1 MSVTDEK
8 FTIYNISSGNS
19 YKINEIIALIEKTTN
34 KKLNVI
40 LSKMKPDEKY
50 LCADNSKAKKELNFE
65 IQTNLE
71 KGLNLI
77 F

>member
-1 MSVTDEK
+1 ME
-8 FTIYNISSGNS
+8 
-19 YKINEIIALIEKTTN
+19 
-34 KKLNVI
+34 
-40 LSKMKPDEKY
+40 PDEKY

-65 IQTNLE
+65 IQTNVE